1 MTFTVKDR
9 LSGTRATLTNDHG
22 GKLILQN
29 NVKGKIYIE
38 IAGRGDWFPL
48 EQVLNAFGT
57 LYPVE
62 GKHVRETR

>member
-38 IAGRGDWFPL
+38 IAGQGDWFSL

-62 GKHVRETR
+62 GKHVKETR